1 MFGPHQKRH
10 MASGTLISAQRR
22 MALHRVVLAC
32 CGVGLVLLMAG
43 LSFLNAYWPYRY
55 EKVEPTLE
63 KIFASHVK
71 IDHYHRTY
79 FPYPGFVADGLT
91 LRRNSAPDLPPVG
104 SVEHVRVEGS
114 WLDLLLLR
122 RRIST
127 IYADGLQV
135 VIPPVG
141 SRANKE
147 DFPPGSSSDFE
158 GPSTTIE
165 RLVLQGAMLDILR
178 TDGRRYSFPIRS
190 LVVTHLGKSAAVEY
204 KVDMQTPVSGH
215 ILASGSFGPLL
226 GGQLG
231 QTHVTGQFTYESVR
245 LDGISELHGMLNSTG
260 SFHGTLAAIEAQAES
275 NVSDFSVNHGH
286 AVRLT
291 GTSTGSVNA
300 LNGDM
305 LLHEVDIRTGG
316 TEVRATGRIA
326 GGPKVTDLDVSVAR
340 GQVED
345 LLEPFIE
352 ARAPVVGPVRLHTHI
367 HVAAAEHAEHFLDRL
382 VMNGVFEIPRERLTK
397 ASTEKSLT
405 AFSGRAQ
412 GKSGSDAAAAAETQ
426 DVISSLAGAVLVSK
440 GVAHASRLVFEVPGA
455 SIEVNGTFDLRNQT
469 VNMLGDLRMQSDISH
484 VTTGFKSFLLRPL
497 APFFRKH
504 GSGAVVPVKVTG
516 RPGQYEIR
524 QNILP

>member
-1 MFGPHQKRH
+1 LGPHHKYH
-10 MASGTLISAQRR
+10 MTSGTLIAAQRR
-22 MALHRVVLAC
+22 LVLNRGIFSYCVIA
-32 CGVGLVLLMAG
+32 LVLLTVG
-43 LSFLNAYWPYRY
+43 LYFLNAHWPYRY

-63 KIFASHVK
+63 KIFASHIK
-71 IDHYHRTY
+71 INHYHRTY

-104 SVEHVRVEGS
+104 SIEHVRVEGS
-114 WLDLLLLR
+114 WLSLLLLR

-127 IYADGLQV
+127 IYADGLHV

-158 GPSTTIE
+158 GPDTAIE
-165 RLVLQGAMLDILR
+165 RLVTQGAMLDILR
-178 TDGRRYSFPIRS
+178 TDGRRYSFPVRS
-190 LVVTHLGKSAAVEY
+190 LVVTHLEKSVSVEY

-231 QTHVTGQFTYESVR
+231 QTHVTGQFTYEGVR

-260 SFHGTLAAIEAQAES
+260 SFHGNLATIEAQAES
-275 NVSDFSVNHGH
+275 IVSDFSVNQGH
-286 AVRLT
+286 TVRLT

-305 LLHEVDIRTGG
+305 LLHEVDIRTGD

-326 GGPKVTDLDVSVAR
+326 GKPKVTDLDVSVAR
-340 GQVED
+340 GQAED
-345 LLEPFIE
+345 LLGPFIRT
-352 ARAPVVGPVRLHTHI
+352 RAPVVGPVRLRTHI

-412 GKSGSDAAAAAETQ
+412 GKSGSDGAAAAETQ
-426 DVISSLAGAVLVSK
+426 DVISSLAGAVVVSK

-469 VNMLGDLRMQSDISH
+469 VDMLGDLRMQSDISH
-484 VTTGFKSFLLRPL
+484 VTTGFKSFLLKPL
-497 APFFRKH
+497 APFFRKQ
-504 GSGAVVPVKVTG
+504 GLGAVVPVKVTG
-516 RPGQYEIR
+516 SPGRYKIR
-524 QNILP
+524 QNLLP